1 MFFKFLLLVSFT
13 TCILSKSN
21 GWNDNIAWESSMDSF
36 KAKIIESG
44 KPGMLVIHKSWCG
57 ACKALKPKFA
67 ESKEIEEASENFV
80 MFNALDDDEPNGNEF
95 KPDGG
100 YIPRILFLD
109 GKGNVVKDLVNKG
122 RDSYKYY
129 YPSPNDVVRG
139 MKNALEHFENVKE
152 EL

>member
-1 MFFKFLLLVSFT
+1 
-13 TCILSKSN
+13 
-21 GWNDNIAWESSMDSF
+21 MDSF

>member
-1 MFFKFLLLVSFT
+1 MIKTVALLATFLPAF
-13 TCILSKSN
+13 LSKSN
-21 GWNDNIAWESSMDSF
+21 GWNDKIGWTSDMEAF
-36 KAKIIESG
+36 KSEIVKTG

-67 ESKEIEEASENFV
+67 ESKEIEEAAEGFV
-80 MFNALDDDEPNGNEF
+80 LFNALDDDEPSGAEY

-109 GKGNVVKDLVNKG
+109 GQGNVVPELVNKG

-129 YPSPNDVVRG
+129 YPSPNDVVKG

>member
-1 MFFKFLLLVSFT
+1 MLKFIAITLLPTFLA
-13 TCILSKSN
+13 KSN
-21 GWNDNIAWESSMDSF
+21 GWNDNIDWVSDMDSF
-36 KAKIIESG
+36 KQKISESG

-67 ESKEIEEASENFV
+67 ESKEIEAASEDFV
-80 MFNALDDDEPNGNEF
+80 MFNALDDDEPNGAEF

-100 YIPRILFLD
+100 YIPRILFLNANGD
-109 GKGNVVKDLVNKG
+109 VVPELVNKG

-139 MKNALEHFENVKE
+139 MKNAKEYFENVKE